1 MRLSLCSARL
11 WEYFTGLRRSYDAG
25 WAAVWWNLP
34 FGSPWADFECRYAY
48 RYIQISA
55 PLDHP
60 WKYPSTLLP
69 TFFRKCSWFSEKFTV
84 CSWRFSL
91 LHSFN
96 TGFLLMMMAILE
108 GGFLENGIAFWG
120 KVWYNN
126 EAVRWGERWENAH
139 DSLKSLQFV
148 HDDSPSCIVG
158 ARDFC
163 WWWRGFQRVDFL
175 KMGLHFRGQYAIMN
189 M

>member
-96 TGFLLMMMAILE
+96 TGFLLMMTVNLE

-120 KVWYNN
+120 KVWYDLEVGVSTRLARVNRN
-126 EAVRWGERWENAH
+126 FTVSKECVKLYDCIISDLLNFYNHLYLPAIYGIIFWNLERGGKMIN
-139 DSLKSLQFV
+139 F
-148 HDDSPSCIVG
+148 SC
-158 ARDFC
+158 
-163 WWWRGFQRVDFL
+163 
-175 KMGLHFRGQYAIMN
+175 K
-189 M
+189 